1 MQLTTPNRQE
11 SLLSGK
17 SPSGSGR
24 CAAGLS
30 VADASEAIGLSR
42 ITVLRRLNSGQWPG
56 GRSGRK
62 WLVNAAFVRAVEVGL
77 GSPQFDIEDFAAAWM
92 ARNSGP
98 AAEAV
103 PA

>member
-1 MQLTTPNRQE
+1 
-11 SLLSGK
+11 LSGK
-17 SPSGSGR
+17 GPQDSGR
-24 CAAGLS
+24 CAAGVS
-30 VADASEAIGLSR
+30 VADASEAIGLSK
-42 ITVLRRLNSGQWPG
+42 ITVLRRMRAGQWPG

-77 GSPQFDIEDFAAAWM
+77 GSPQFDIEDFAAGWM
-92 ARNSGP
+92 ARNAGP